1 MAQDG
6 VHPNNHGYKVFA
18 DFLGQEIAE
27 LLRSHIAESG
37 VFQCVCVSVRECAC
51 VFGCLCVRACVRVF
65 ANFFGQEIVDIVGLT
80 SLSQVYLGVC
90 VCAFVCVI
98 VCVCLPTFLVKKS
111 QNFFGLTSLS
121 QGCLGGGV
129 YVGERECERACLCVC
144 VCVRVRTCVCRLS
157 WQEIAE
163 LLRSHIA
170 ESGVFD
176 YVCVCMC
183 VCMRVCHWSACVFA
197 DFVGQEFV
205 ERLRSHIAESGVCVC
220 VCVSV

>member
-1 MAQDG
+1 MWA
-6 VHPNNHGYKVFA
+6 
-18 DFLGQEIAE
+18 
-27 LLRSHIAESG
+27 RES
-37 VFQCVCVSVRECAC
+37 VSVR
-51 VFGCLCVRACVRVF
+51 
-65 ANFFGQEIVDIVGLT
+65 
-80 SLSQVYLGVC
+80 VC
-90 VCAFVCVI
+90 VCE
-98 VCVCLPTFLVKKS
+98 S
-111 QNFFGLTSLS
+111 
-121 QGCLGGGV
+121 
-129 YVGERECERACLCVC
+129 
-144 VCVRVRTCVCRLS
+144 VRVCTCVCRLS